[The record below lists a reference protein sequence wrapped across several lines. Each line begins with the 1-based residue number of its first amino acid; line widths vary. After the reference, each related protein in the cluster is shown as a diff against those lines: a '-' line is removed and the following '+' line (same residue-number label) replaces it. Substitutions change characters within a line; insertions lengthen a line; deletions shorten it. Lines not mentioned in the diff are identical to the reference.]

1 MLDTEK
7 ENFDQILSYISKPG
21 SDTYTSKNTLDKL
34 AQYNARDA
42 CYTRLLN
49 NYIAVYINKSQD
61 NRNYKKWFF
70 GIIMGMFALIIIGSI
85 ISMICISLKGEINPS
100 YLGMIIAS
108 VASIISV
115 VVVLPKV
122 IAEHLFPKDAETH
135 IINLVER
142 MQANDTQIRNTNK
155 SEK

>member
-1 MLDTEK
+1 MLDTK
-7 ENFDQILSYISKPG
+7 KQKSDFDKILSDI
-21 SDTYTSKNTLDKL
+21 DTSTKTSKTPIN
-34 AQYNARDA
+34 YFECNERDA
-42 CYTRLLN
+42 SYTRLLK
-49 NYIAVYINKSQD
+49 NYISDYINKSRD

-70 GIIMGMFALIIIGSI
+70 RIIMVVFCAVIFGSI
-85 ISMICISLKGEINPS
+85 ASMICISLKGEINLS
-100 YLGMIIAS
+100 SLGMIIAS

-142 MQANDTQIRNTNK
+142 MQEHDTQIRNTNK
-155 SEK
+155 TEK